1 MNSKLTLYIRG
12 AIDKNHITVH
22 NQTPQTTAE
31 EDETVNCKI
40 CQRKAVTENFCQLH
54 LKAYENIIEKY
65 GHWRKA
71 LTITWREYLSEIER
85 NPLTGEWTKE
95 VDSYLINNEE
105 TKNGEE
111 I

>member
-1 MNSKLTLYIRG
+1 MVDTKG
-12 AIDKNHITVH
+12 AIDKKSHNGH
-22 NQTPQTTAE
+22 NQTSQTTSKG
-31 EDETVNCKI
+31 DKTVNCKI
-40 CQRKAVTENFCQLH
+40 CQRKAATENFFQLH

-71 LTITWREYLSEIER
+71 LTITWREYLREIER

-95 VDSYLINNEE
+95 VASYLINNEE